1 MCCLEHF
8 NFGLTSPFKELFVLN
23 KDFSTIW
30 LASLK
35 WPLVCH
41 LHPKGLLHT
50 FSAMQVNVQWAVKSQ
65 TQSTYQ
71 TLLVDLFCISEV
83 VGAMVMSQ
91 LVTQL
96 SRLVTVHHPHL
107 DQAILS
113 ATIQQSSIST
123 TKLSN
128 QTSWQFS
135 IGITQLSNQTWDSS
149 ASESHSWVTTI
160 IQQATLDKDTL
171 WVQHQ
176 HPHYHPPV
184 PLFAPPHR
192 PRPPLTRI
200 PFEFSISILTTT
212 HHSPS
217 SHPYT
222 LTRPPCQFSTKQPL
236 WHSMW
241 WSLALYHHKLTSI
254 AASFRQVW
262 SSRQSVK
269 GNDTDVLIMYITIC

>member
-1 MCCLEHF
+1 MLLFWSVLIYRSIIFICCLEHF

-35 WPLVCH
+35 WPLICH

-50 FSAMQVNVQWAVKSQ
+50 FSAMKVNVQWAVKSQ

-128 QTSWQFS
+128 QTS
-135 IGITQLSNQTWDSS
+135 DSS
-149 ASESHSWVTTI
+149 ASVSHSWVTRLET
-160 IQQATLDKDTL
+160 
-171 WVQHQ
+171 VQHQ
-176 HPHYHPPV
+176 NHT
-184 PLFAPPHR
+184 A
-192 PRPPLTRI
+192 
-200 PFEFSISILTTT
+200 E
-212 HHSPS
+212 
-217 SHPYT
+217 
-222 LTRPPCQFSTKQPL
+222 
-236 WHSMW
+236 
-241 WSLALYHHKLTSI
+241 
-254 AASFRQVW
+254 
-262 SSRQSVK
+262 
-269 GNDTDVLIMYITIC
+269 